1 MKTIVDHADLIDAL
15 GGNTS
20 VATHLE
26 TPEDPCQPVR
36 VGQWKRSRSIPNE
49 YWPELIIFAQ
59 QRGLQGIDA
68 DWMMNSAPKRKR
80 AVVGFD
86 HSPLNTP
93 DADAA
98 QDGKSE
104 GVTAPTYQS
113 VSDGPATPPS
123 EASAGE
129 ASSLACRGV
138 SA

>member
-1 MKTIVDHADLIDAL
+1 MKTIVDHADLIEAL

-80 AVVGFD
+80 AVVGFEHPAAD
-86 HSPLNTP
+86 TP
-93 DADAA
+93 TQEAN
-98 QDGKSE
+98 QSGKCE
-104 GVTAPTYQS
+104 GVTAQAEHA
-113 VSDGPATPPS
+113 VSDGDAIPPS
-123 EASAGE
+123 GASAGE
-129 ASSLACRGV
+129 APRLACRG
-138 SA
+138 AA